1 MLQIIT
7 KLLCVKL
14 FHDINLVYD
23 KKKGCKM
30 RIQAINQNV
39 YQKTQARRT
48 VKNVRQEQTLPETNS
63 AQVAFK
69 GEKGALLGILGG
81 AALGALGAAVVVATG
96 GLAGAVAAVGLSG
109 TMVGGAAAGTH
120 IGGIVGSEIEDK
132 LDDDKK
138 D

>member
-1 MLQIIT
+1 MCIK
-7 KLLCVKL
+7 KLKQEELL
-14 FHDINLVYD
+14 
-23 KKKGCKM
+23 
-30 RIQAINQNV
+30 
-39 YQKTQARRT
+39 
-48 VKNVRQEQTLPETNS
+48 KNIRQEQTLPEANS
-63 AQVAFK
+63 AQVTFK